1 MAAAPPGTW
10 AVDVTSYLH
19 RKLQALARHPVPI
32 VPSMLPQSLLQTM
45 LGTEFFC
52 RTADGSENAA
62 VSRRAKASR
71 PE

>member
-1 MAAAPPGTW
+1 M
-10 AVDVTSYLH
+10 DVTSYLH
-19 RKLQALARHPVPI
+19 RKLQALARGTQYPI
-32 VPSMLPQSLLQTM
+32 VPPSMLPQSLLQTM

-52 RTADGSENAA
+52 RTADAGENAA